1 MSCKLR
7 DTTRDPSTGQGT
19 RSSDTFQERHAG
31 GLHQCNPSYEAS
43 VDDGV
48 GEKRKEDNGQNN
60 DRIWGSQSSLPA
72 PNDDSCFFWLL
83 VRLRPT
89 GRGDQNIYQAKK
101 NHISKT
107 YRTSPRASAA
117 IKLNLQ
123 QCPRPPTFPDKSRLW
138 IQSRAF
144 PSFLTLLIGPC

>member
-60 DRIWGSQSSLPA
+60 DRIWGSQSSLLA

-101 NHISKT
+101 IIYRKHIAQVRGHLQPSNST
-107 YRTSPRASAA
+107 CNSAHVHLPFPINLGFGYRAERFHLS
-117 IKLNLQ
+117 
-123 QCPRPPTFPDKSRLW
+123 
-138 IQSRAF
+138 
-144 PSFLTLLIGPC
+144 